1 MVTDSKGSSMTLRS
15 FIYSEKHMSSAVVA
29 ISLGLAL
36 AATTISFQHDWIV
49 AYGDSESHLNIA
61 KRIVHS
67 ITPGFA
73 QLGGIWLPI
82 PHLLLLPFVS
92 FEPLYRSGLAGSIV
106 SGFAY
111 VISTLFLFKTIRFL
125 TRSNISALFGTLVFA
140 TNPNILY
147 MQTTPMTELPLIMFF
162 TLATYYTIRY
172 VYNTNSV
179 YDVFLAAF
187 FGFCATLSRYDGWFL
202 VMFQALTIFLRLVV
216 KRMQWT
222 KLEGIT
228 ILFCTLAFSGIVA
241 WLMWDFLILG
251 DPLYFTNSQF
261 SAKSQQNSWNARG
274 ELPGYHN
281 LQQSVVYYTVTA
293 WSNSGVILFA
303 MSLMGVITFLAYNRN
318 KTGVLITGLFFVP
331 WIFYV
336 VTLYLGQSVIFI
348 PELTPSDFE
357 WNLFNVRYG
366 IMMVPFVGFFCGYF
380 FHKLPPTVK
389 PILIFLCVFQ
399 LGLFIHKNIPVI
411 TLADGLVGLSHA
423 KRPDAEQWIR
433 KNYDDGLVLLDDYAR
448 TVSIIRSDIPMK
460 SIIYIGNRPYWE
472 ESLREPEKYA
482 TWIIMQKDDTV
493 WRHIID
499 NQANQ
504 DRLYKY
510 FEKAYT
516 SNEILIFKKKRQNL
530 VLCLELTACR

>member
-1 MVTDSKGSSMTLRS
+1 MTIQS
-15 FIYSEKHMSSAVVA
+15 FIHSERHMGGGVIA
-29 ISLGLAL
+29 IALAL
-36 AATTISFQHDWIV
+36 SVAATIISFQNDWIV

-61 KRIVHS
+61 KRIMHS

-92 FEPLYRSGLAGSIV
+92 IEPLYRTGLAGSIV
-106 SGFAY
+106 SGFSY
-111 VISTLFLFKTIRFL
+111 IVSTLFLFKTIRFM
-125 TRSNISALFGTLVFA
+125 TKSNIPAVFGALVFA
-140 TNPNILY
+140 SNPNILY

-172 VYNTNSV
+172 IYDTNSV

-202 VMFQALTIFLRLVV
+202 VMFQALAIFLRLIAR
-216 KRMQWT
+216 KMQWT

-228 ILFCTLAFSGIVA
+228 ILFCTLAFSGIAA

-281 LQQSVVYYTVTA
+281 IQQSVVYYTVTA
-293 WSNSGVILFA
+293 WSNTGAIVFA
-303 MSLMGVITFLAYNRN
+303 LSLMGVLTFLAYNRN
-318 KTGVLITGLFFVP
+318 KAALLITGLFFVP

-348 PELTPSDFE
+348 PELTPVDFE

-380 FHKLPPTVK
+380 FHKLPSAVRPV
-389 PILIFLCVFQ
+389 LVLLCLFQ
-399 LGLFIHKNIPVI
+399 VGLFLNKNVPVL
-411 TLADGLVGLSHA
+411 TLADGIVGLSHA
-423 KRPDAEQWIR
+423 KRPDAEQWI
-433 KNYDDGLVLLDDYAR
+433 KANYDDGLVLLDDYAR
-448 TVSIIRSDIPMK
+448 TVSVVRSDIPMQN
-460 SIIYIGNRPYWE
+460 IIYIGNRPYWE
-472 ESLREPEKYA
+472 ESLIEPEKYA
-482 TWIIMQKDDTV
+482 KWIIMQKDDTV
-493 WRHIID
+493 WRNLID
-499 NQANQ
+499 NQDRQ

-516 SNEILIFKKKRQNL
+516 SEEILIFEKKQQSV
-530 VLCLELTACR
+530 VLCLEISSCR